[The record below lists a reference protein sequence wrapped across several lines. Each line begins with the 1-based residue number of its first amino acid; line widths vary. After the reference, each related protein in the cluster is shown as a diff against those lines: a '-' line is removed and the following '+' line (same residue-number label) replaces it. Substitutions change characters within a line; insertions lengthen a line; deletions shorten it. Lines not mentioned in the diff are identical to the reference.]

1 MAQLTAVIDA
11 AKQQR
16 QPELSKF
23 DAAEV
28 GWYLAQDAVAYNLYV
43 DLFSTDIKGLIKKIP
58 YLQELGVTILHLMP
72 ILQGRP
78 GENDGGYAVMDYK
91 QIDASLGSMDDF
103 QRFVKALQQ
112 LIAARKA
119 NTILHSSVKER
130 YPDAMNPHVFV
141 TTRSEGERVFIGL
154 FNVSDSPQYIAP
166 TTLFPEETKKEFQ
179 DIFQQRRVPLNV
191 KSMVLGPYEY
201 YWLISQ

>member
-1 MAQLTAVIDA
+1 LEQALHHGDA
-11 AKQQR
+11 YQT
-16 QPELSKF
+16 ELALKRIHLLH
-23 DAAEV
+23 AM
-28 GWYLAQDAVAYNLYV
+28 
-43 DLFSTDIKGLIKKIP
+43 LFSSRGIPFIYSGDEIATLNDRSYKNDPKKQHDSRWIHRSAFDW
-58 YLQELGVTILHLMP
+58 TSADK
-72 ILQGRP
+72 R
-78 GENDGGYAVMDYK
+78 N
-91 QIDASLGSMDDF
+91 DASTIQGQVF
-103 QRFVKALQQ
+103 QTLQQ

-191 KSMVLGPYEY
+191 QSMVLGPYEY